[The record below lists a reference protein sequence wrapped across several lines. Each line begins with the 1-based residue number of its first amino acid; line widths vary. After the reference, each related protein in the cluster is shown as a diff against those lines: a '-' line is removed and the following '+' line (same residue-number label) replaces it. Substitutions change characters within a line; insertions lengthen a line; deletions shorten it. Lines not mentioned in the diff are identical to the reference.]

1 MVAYYQSEF
10 EIHDSQQASLD
21 EAIESLELPEG
32 GPDGRQG
39 RMQLSP
45 SEGLSVNSVI
55 SRGLTPD
62 YRWLALL

>member
-32 GPDGRQG
+32 GPNGQRG

-45 SEGLSVNSVI
+45 SEGLSVNNVI
-55 SRGLTPD
+55 SRGLNPNC
-62 YRWLALL
+62 WLALL